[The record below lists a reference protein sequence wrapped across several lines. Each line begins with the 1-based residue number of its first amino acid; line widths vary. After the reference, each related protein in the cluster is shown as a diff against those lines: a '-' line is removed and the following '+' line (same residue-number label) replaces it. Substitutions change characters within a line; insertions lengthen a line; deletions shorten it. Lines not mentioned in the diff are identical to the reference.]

1 MLPFPMLH
9 LVSLS
14 SNSTIVLIVVVAVVV
29 VVVVVVVVPGLLQRP
44 TERDFKV
51 LCIAIARGLL
61 CRGRHQKTKLCDVC
75 DRKRIC
81 CSVMYF

>member
-14 SNSTIVLIVVVAVVV
+14 SNSTIVLIVV